1 MIVLLDADDYMDRG
15 VAHIL
20 APHFP
25 AAAAAAA
32 MPSSLSL
39 SLYVTIATIM
49 NISL

>member
-25 AAAAAAA
+25 AAAA

>member
-25 AAAAAAA
+25 AAAAAA

>member
-25 AAAAAAA
+25 AAAAA